1 MSKSK
6 VETKHINSAIIG
18 MWRMGAKPVEIIG
31 ALYEGIHSTNYVELV
46 IKNYIN
52 THKL

>member
-18 MWRMGAKPVEIIG
+18 FWRMGCKPHEILG
-31 ALYEGIHSTNYVELV
+31 ALYEGLHSTNYIELV

-52 THKL
+52 RLKD